1 MVNLSV
7 SDRFK
12 SGSPFMSSINRFSR
26 NIEAEVTSNR
36 KAGAYHH
43 IALSV
48 GEMAAFVRPG
58 NFVAVQVGGDNSN
71 MVLRRAFAI
80 YRSVDLGGSKGQIE
94 IVIAPHGA
102 GSTWVAQRAVGE
114 KLNIIGPLGTA
125 FGIPTEPV
133 RALLVGG
140 GYGSAPLFGLSE
152 VLKAR
157 GCRVDMV
164 LGASTAM
171 KIYAPLEGKRSVSA
185 LTITTDDGTAGI
197 QGKVSDVIPDLIDN
211 NSIDIVY
218 SCGPMG
224 MLEAIT
230 TITKEKGVLHQCAVE
245 ESMACGIGVCMTC
258 VLPVKGEDGLI
269 RMLRSCI
276 DGPVMNGEDV
286 IWNSKREVPEG
297 TWGK

>member
-1 MVNLSV
+1 
-7 SDRFK
+7 
-12 SGSPFMSSINRFSR
+12 MSSINKFAQ
-26 NIEAEVTSNR
+26 NVFAEITSNR
-36 KAGAYHH
+36 KAGAYNH

-48 GEMAAFVRPG
+48 GDLAAHVRPG
-58 NFVAVQVGGDNSN
+58 NFVAISVGGDNSS

-80 YRSVDLGGSKGQIE
+80 YRSTALGNGQGQIE
-94 IVIAPHGA
+94 LVVAPHGS
-102 GSTWVAQRAVGE
+102 GSTWLASQPVGSRV
-114 KLNIIGPLGTA
+114 NVIGPLGTA

-152 VLKAR
+152 VLKSR

-171 KIYAPLEGKRSVSA
+171 KIYAPLEGKRSVNA
-185 LTITTDDGTAGI
+185 LVITTEDGSTGV
-197 QGKVSDVIPDLIDN
+197 QGRVSDVIPDLIDTN
-211 NSIDIVY
+211 NIEVIY

-230 TITKEKGVLHQCAVE
+230 TIAREKGVVHQCAVE

-258 VLPVKGEDGLI
+258 VLPVRGEDGVI

-276 DGPVMNGEDV
+276 DGPVMDGESV
-286 IWNSKREVPEG
+286 IWSSKRTIPEG
-297 TWGK
+297 TWGA